1 MRKQIS
7 IAATAA
13 LIASIALTAPA
24 AQAADSIAG
33 NGSSYS
39 KNVINTCAADF
50 KAKTGIEVTYGGAGS
65 GTGKSDYVKGT
76 VDFAGSDSVFSS
88 ADAASL
94 AAKKAEFTYVPVVG
108 GPIAIPY
115 NISGVSSLRLNASV
129 IGQIFN
135 GKIKTWNDPQIK
147 RLNASVKLPAKPI
160 NVVYRSKTS
169 GTTNNFAAYLVSNK
183 VAGWTQNDSFEIS
196 AGTLP
201 ANKVPALDSAG
212 VSTGID
218 NTGYSIGYVDLSDAY
233 NKDLNFASIANV
245 YVNTKTK
252 KKTLEYVKPSINSAQ
267 TFLALQVPA
276 ADGTVKI
283 NHTRTV
289 KGAYSLS
296 LLTYLIAP
304 TNGGA
309 TSKAA
314 DVKKFVEYMLVTCA
328 PAKAKALYYVPIS
341 GSFLAKAKT
350 LVAKIK

>member
-39 KNVINTCAADF
+39 KNIITTCAADF

-65 GTGKSDYVKGT
+65 GTGKTDYVKGT
-76 VDFAGSDSVFSS
+76 VDFAGTDSLFSTS
-88 ADAASL
+88 DAAAL
-94 AAKKAEFTYVPVVG
+94 AAKGSTYTYVPVTG

-115 NISGVSSLRLNASV
+115 NVGGVSNLRLDPSV

-135 GKIKTWNDPQIK
+135 GKITTWNDPKIV
-147 RLNASVKLPAKPI
+147 RLNKSVKLPAKKI
-160 NVVYRSKTS
+160 TVVYRAKTS
-169 GTTNNFAAYLVSNK
+169 GTTNNFAAYLVANK

-201 ANKVPALDSAG
+201 ANKVGAQDSAG
-212 VSTGID
+212 ISTGID
-218 NTGYSIGYVDLSDAY
+218 NTSYSIGYVDLSDAY

-252 KKTLEYVKPSINSAQ
+252 KKVLEWVKPSITSAQ
-267 TFLALQVPA
+267 SFLGLQSPA

-283 NHTRTV
+283 NYSKSV
-289 KGAYSLS
+289 KGAYTLS

-304 TNGGA
+304 TNAGP
-309 TSKAA
+309 TSKVAN
-314 DVKKFVEYMLVTCA
+314 VKKFVEYMLVTCS
-328 PAKAKALYYVPIS
+328 PAKAKGLYYVPVS
-341 GSFLAKAKT
+341 GALLTKAKT
-350 LVAKIK
+350 LIAKIK

>member
-24 AQAADSIAG
+24 AQAADSLAG

-39 KNVINTCAADF
+39 KNIITACAADF

-65 GTGKSDYVKGT
+65 GTGKTDFVKGT
-76 VDFAGSDSVFSS
+76 ADFAGSDSVFSS
-88 ADAASL
+88 TDLAAL
-94 AAKKAEFTYVPVVG
+94 AAKDAKFTYIPVVG

-115 NISGVSSLRLNASV
+115 NVSGVSNLRLNAKV
-129 IGQIFN
+129 IGEIFN
-135 GKIKTWNDPQIK
+135 GKITMWNDSQLAAINP
-147 RLNASVKLPAKPI
+147 SVKLPAKKI
-160 NVVYRSKTS
+160 TVVYRAKTS

-196 AGTLP
+196 AATLP
-201 ANKVPALDSAG
+201 ANKVGAADSAG

-218 NTGYSIGYVDLSDAY
+218 NTSYSIGYVDLSDAY
-233 NKDLNFASIANV
+233 NKDLNFASIANT

-252 KKTLEYVKPSINSAQ
+252 KKTLEYVKPSVTSAQ
-267 TFLALQVPA
+267 TFLGLQVPA

-296 LLTYLIAP
+296 LISYLIAP

-314 DVKKFVEYMLVTCA
+314 NVKKFVEYVLVTCA
-328 PAKAKALYYVPIS
+328 PAKAKGLYYVPIS
-341 GSFLAKAKT
+341 GSFLTKAKA
-350 LVAKIK
+350 LVAKIG

>member
-24 AQAADSIAG
+24 ANAADSLLG

-39 KNVINTCAADF
+39 KNIITTCAADF

-65 GTGKSDYVKGT
+65 GTGKTDYVKGIA
-76 VDFAGSDSVFSS
+76 DFAGTDSVFSS
-88 ADAASL
+88 TDL
-94 AAKKAEFTYVPVVG
+94 AALVAKDSKFTYIPVVG

-115 NISGVSSLRLNASV
+115 NVGGVSNLRLNASV
-129 IGQIFN
+129 IGEIFN
-135 GKIKTWNDPQIK
+135 GKISMWNDPKLVRI
-147 RLNASVKLPAKPI
+147 NGSVKLPAKKI
-160 NVVYRSKTS
+160 TVVYRAKNS
-169 GTTNNFAAYLVSNK
+169 GTTNNFASYLKSNK

-201 ANKVPALDSAG
+201 ANKVGAQDSAG

-218 NTGYSIGYVDLSDAY
+218 NNSYSIGYVDLSDAY
-233 NKDLNFASIANV
+233 NKDLSFASIANV

-252 KKTLEYVKPSINSAQ
+252 KKTLEYVKPSIASAQ

-314 DVKKFVEYMLVTCA
+314 NVKKFVEYMLITCA
-328 PAKAKALYYVPIS
+328 PAKAKRLYYVPIS
-341 GSFLAKAKT
+341 GKFLDKAKA

>member
-1 MRKQIS
+1 MRKHIS

-24 AQAADSIAG
+24 ANAADSIAG

-39 KNVINTCAADF
+39 KNIITKCAANF

-65 GTGKSDYVKGT
+65 GPGKTDYTKGT
-76 VDFAGSDSVFSS
+76 VDFAGTDSLFS
-88 ADAASL
+88 ATDAATL
-94 AAKKAEFTYVPVVG
+94 AAKSATFTYVPVVG

-115 NISGVSSLRLNASV
+115 NVSGVSNLRLSPTV
-129 IGQIFN
+129 IGEIFN
-135 GKIKTWNDPQIK
+135 GKITMWNDAK
-147 RLNASVKLPAKPI
+147 LAKLNPSVKLPAKKI
-160 NVVYRSKTS
+160 SVVYRAKNS

-201 ANKVPALDSAG
+201 ANKVGAQDSAG
-212 VSTGID
+212 ISTGID
-218 NTGYSIGYVDLSDAY
+218 NTSYSIGYVDLSDAY
-233 NKDLNFASIANV
+233 NKDLNFASVENKYKAGS
-245 YVNTKTK
+245 KTV
-252 KKTLEYVKPSINSAQ
+252 TEYVKPSITSAQ
-267 TFLALQVPA
+267 KFLALQSPA

-283 NHTRTV
+283 NYTKSV
-289 KGAYSLS
+289 KGGYSLS

-314 DVKKFVEYMLVTCA
+314 NVKKFVDYMLNTCA
-328 PAKAKALYYVPIS
+328 PAEAKKLYYVPIS
-341 GSFLAKAKT
+341 GTLLTKAKT
-350 LVAKIK
+350 LIAKIK